1 VKKLLSLFLL
11 SLPLFAYIDVTP
23 IEIGERPGLSGSA
36 ALSLSSKRGTTDKTE
51 IDTDLNLRYDNNES
65 FALWGFGGY
74 KYTDTEGKSIENRG
88 AAHFRYLHRLTK
100 NLYPELF
107 VQTENNRINEV
118 DYRFVTGGDIR
129 WRFFEREDF
138 GKGYL
143 GVGAIYERIRFIH
156 PQTDPTQNNIRLS
169 GYLFYTKSFPSR
181 ARLNAYIYYQ
191 PRVGAWSDLNLYSL
205 AEFQTPVYKN
215 FFLLFS
221 FTYNYDSTPPLYG
234 SVDSVNIQQKLS
246 LLWKF

>member
-1 VKKLLSLFLL
+1 MKKFLL
-11 SLPLFAYIDVTP
+11 SILLSWPLFAYIDVTP
-23 IEIGERPGLSGSA
+23 VEIGERPGFSGSA
-36 ALSLSSKRGTTDKTE
+36 ALSFSNKRGTTDKTE
-51 IDTDLNLRYDNNES
+51 IDTDLNLRYDSNES

-74 KYTDTEGKSIENRG
+74 RYTDTEGKSIENRG
-88 AAHFRYLHRLTK
+88 AAHLRYLHRLSEK
-100 NLYPELF
+100 LYPEIF

-118 DYRFVTGGDIR
+118 DYRFVAGGDLR
-129 WRFFEREDF
+129 WRFFGSREQ

-156 PQTDPTQNNIRLS
+156 PDTDPTQNNLRLS
-169 GYLFYTKSFPSR
+169 SYLFYTKSFPSK

-191 PRVGAWSDLNLYSL
+191 PKIGSWSDLNLYSL

-221 FTYNYDSTPPLYG
+221 ITYDYDSTPPLYG
-234 SVDSVNIQQKLS
+234 NVDSVNMQQKLS